1 MKKRMKK
8 KRMRQWSSGKFLVLL
23 FISVSCSGSTSPLCS
38 SNSEGEGDEEM
49 QEEEEEEEEEVVA
62 KEKKLKAKKV
72 VKPLS
77 KAQLKE
83 FQDEK
88 DRTGMIYLSR
98 IPPYMKPQKVRH
110 IFSQMGD
117 VDRIYLA
124 PEGLFL
130 ASWCCSCFIAL
141 LGTHS
146 FLAD

>member
-1 MKKRMKK
+1 MM
-8 KRMRQWSSGKFLVLL
+8 Q
-23 FISVSCSGSTSPLCS
+23 
-38 SNSEGEGDEEM
+38 EDEDEE
-49 QEEEEEEEEEVVA
+49 QEEEEEEEV
-62 KEKKLKAKKV
+62 KEKKTKTKKV

-124 PEGLFL
+124 PEGLQFV
-130 ASWCCSCFIAL
+130 CCF
-141 LGTHS
+141 
-146 FLAD
+146 F